1 MKSSRLLSLIAA
13 TTVLLAIATGVA
25 SGHVERSSY
34 WPNPAADTSVSPA
47 AGGKVPKARGL
58 ASSLRRKARGDTYVV
73 CKQSSLRR
81 ALRSIRAA
89 RKRGF
94 KVRPTAPTRKLSKK
108 RAKRMRK
115 INRRLA
121 KRCRFRNIQAAVN
134 RAGNNDRV
142 VVMPGLYLERP
153 SRRQPTDDPK
163 CVQYEETSENGEGA
177 ATYRYQV
184 NCPNDQNLI
193 FVQGRQ
199 LTDAAVPHPPR
210 EDRRG
215 IPDEG
220 PCIRCNLQ
228 VEGSGVKAG
237 DVVVD
242 LALDPKG
249 TKLRGPAEPAKD
261 VGIRA
266 DRADGFVLRNMSF
279 AHAKE
284 HGIYVHETDGYLL
297 ARVKLFYNEEYG
309 TLTFT
314 SDHGVT
320 KDCEATGSGD
330 AGVYPGAA
338 PDTGEQTAE
347 GAARVNQVITRC
359 DVHHNNIGYSGTMGN
374 GTRVVGN
381 NFYDNATGITTDSF
395 FAGGHP
401 GYPQDGAIF
410 EGNNIYSNNFN
421 TFEEGSDVEP
431 RVPVPVGTGIFIAG
445 GNGNEVRNNRIWDNW
460 RRGTMLIYVPDS
472 LSGRSGGDQFTTAH
486 RNRYHDNVMGLAAGG
501 ERMPNGVD
509 FWWDEAP
516 NQQDN
521 CWFDNGQGVTTDP
534 PGPLMPSNCENTSA
548 GVTYGA
554 KLNGELL
561 PCAGSIETDNYDATT
576 CPWFRTPPRPSD
588 SSGSGSQSGPGLP
601 LPLAVPASRGSARLV
616 LDFCQLN
623 GTTLSCSP
631 FRDRL

>member
-1 MKSSRLLSLIAA
+1 MTSRRLLPLIAA
-13 TTVLLAIATGVA
+13 TTALLAIATGVA
-25 SGHVERSSY
+25 FGHVERSSY
-34 WPNPAADTSVSPA
+34 WPDPAADTTVTPA
-47 AGGKVPKARGL
+47 AGGAVPKARSL
-58 ASSLRRKARGDTYVV
+58 ASALKRRARGDTYVV
-73 CKQSSLRR
+73 CKASSLRR
-81 ALRSIRAA
+81 AIRSIRGA

-94 KVRPTAPTRKLSKK
+94 KVRPTAPTKKLSKK
-108 RAKRMRK
+108 GAKKLRRV
-115 INRRLA
+115 NRRLA
-121 KRCRFRNIQAAVN
+121 KRCKFRNIQAAVN

-142 VVMPGLYLERP
+142 VVMPGLYLEQP
-153 SRRQPTDDPK
+153 SRKQPTDDPK

-177 ATYRYQV
+177 ASYRYQV

-193 FVQGRQ
+193 FVQGRE
-199 LTDAAVPHPPR
+199 LTDRPVPNPPR
-210 EDRRG
+210 ENRRG

-220 PCIRCNLQ
+220 ACVRCNLQ
-228 VEGSGVKAG
+228 IEGSGVKAG
-237 DVVVD
+237 DVIVD
-242 LALDPKG
+242 LAKDAKG
-249 TKLRGPAEPAKD
+249 TKLRGPAEPIKD

-266 DRADGFVLRNMSF
+266 DRADGFVLRNMTF
-279 AHAKE
+279 AHARE
-284 HGIYVHETDGYLL
+284 HGIYVHEADGYLL

-320 KDCEATGSGD
+320 KDCEAMGHGD

-338 PDTGEQTAE
+338 PETGEQTAE
-347 GAARVNQVITRC
+347 GARRPNQVITRC

-374 GTRVVGN
+374 GTRVVNN

-445 GNGNEVRNNRIWDNW
+445 GNGNMIRNNRMWDNW

-472 LSGRSGGDQFTTAH
+472 LSGGSPSGPQNSTAH
-486 RNRYHDNVMGLAAGG
+486 RNRYHGNVMGLAPGG
-501 ERMPNGVD
+501 NRMPNGVD
-509 FWWDEAP
+509 FWWDEAS
-516 NQQDN
+516 NQEDN
-521 CWFDNGQGVTTDP
+521 CWYDNGEVTTDP
-534 PGPLMPSNCENTSA
+534 PASLMPSNCENTSA
-548 GVTYGA
+548 GVTYGP
-554 KLNGELL
+554 KLTGELL
-561 PCAGSIETDNYDATT
+561 PCAGSIESGNYDANT
-576 CPWFRTPPRPSD
+576 CPWFRTPPKPSET
-588 SSGSGSQSGPGLP
+588 SGSESGSGLP
-601 LPLAVPASRGSARLV
+601 LPLVASSSRAGSLSLAF
-616 LDFCQLN
+616 DFCQLS